1 MDKNLVDHELKEDRK
16 RQPERIEEH
25 RSNCDVGKEPPL
37 PQHFGYEPAQPE
49 GPVALRWGTLA
60 LEQND
65 LSGPPGAEAV
75 RIDQQVLSRPLGQRI
90 KDRYSVAF
98 RAGADHEDPVEVRE
112 LDKSRIGLA
121 ELAYRL
127 PIELRRAGAKARIMS
142 HAEQE
147 IGRDA
152 SLVDGIGVPQP
163 IRRQIDTVM
172 GSDP

>member
-1 MDKNLVDHELKEDRK
+1 MNQRSPKGLWPCDGELSRLN
-16 RQPERIEEH
+16 RTT
-25 RSNCDVGKEPPL
+25 
-37 PQHFGYEPAQPE
+37 F
-49 GPVALRWGTLA
+49 PVH
-60 LEQND
+60 LEQKR
-65 LSGPPGAEAV
+65 SASTSRCSPV
-75 RIDQQVLSRPLGQRI
+75 RSARGSKTV
-90 KDRYSVAF
+90 YSVAF